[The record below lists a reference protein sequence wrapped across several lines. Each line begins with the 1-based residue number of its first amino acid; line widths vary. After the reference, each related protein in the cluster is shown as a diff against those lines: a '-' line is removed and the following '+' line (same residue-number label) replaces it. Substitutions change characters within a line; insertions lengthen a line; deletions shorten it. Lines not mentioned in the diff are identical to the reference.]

1 MKRPASRARPAP
13 VKTAA
18 PAGGLRSGLRVGLF
32 GGSFNPAHEGHL
44 HVSLE
49 AIKRLGLDEL
59 WWLVSP
65 QNPLKP
71 TRGMAPFEQRLA
83 AARRL
88 ARHPAIRVS
97 DCERRWHSH
106 YSADTIERLRR
117 RHPRHRFVWVMGADN
132 LADFERWRRWQDIFK
147 ALPIAIFDRRTYAQ
161 SASASKPLKRFGR
174 YRLPERAARLLALQY
189 PPVWTY
195 FHGRLH
201 AASSSAIRAGA
212 ADPRNE
218 NSAAGRNNE
227 RGDGR

>member
-1 MKRPASRARPAP
+1 MM
-13 VKTAA
+13 VA
-18 PAGGLRSGLRVGLF
+18 PAGGLRVGLF

-59 WWLVSP
+59 WWLVSL
-65 QNPLKP
+65 QNPLKSK
-71 TRGMAPFEQRLA
+71 RGMAPFEQRLA

-97 DCERRWHSH
+97 DCEQRWQSQ
-106 YSADTIERLRR
+106 YTADTIKRLRR
-117 RHPRHRFVWVMGADN
+117 CHPRHRFVWVMGADN
-132 LADFERWRRWQDIFK
+132 LVDFERWRRWQDIFQ
-147 ALPIAIFDRRTYAQ
+147 ALPIAMFDRRTYVQ
-161 SASASKPLKRFGR
+161 LASASKPLRRFGR
-174 YRLPERAARLLALQY
+174 HRLPERAARLLAVQQ

-201 AASSSAIRAGA
+201 AASASAIRT
-212 ADPRNE
+212 
-218 NSAAGRNNE
+218 SAAGLGNE

>member
-1 MKRPASRARPAP
+1 MKRPASPARPAP

>member
-1 MKRPASRARPAP
+1 MKRPPARVAPRRAS
-13 VKTAA
+13 AA
-18 PAGGLRSGLRVGLF
+18 LATGLRVGLF

-59 WWLVSP
+59 WWLVTP
-65 QNPLKP
+65 QNPLKSQ
-71 TRGMAPFEQRLA
+71 RGMAPYEERLA
-83 AARRL
+83 AARRI
-88 ARHPAIRVS
+88 ARHPAIRVC
-97 DCERRWHSH
+97 DCEKRFASP

-117 RHPRHRFVWVMGADN
+117 RHPRHRFVWIMGADN
-132 LADFERWRRWQDIFK
+132 LAEFTRWRRWQDIFE

-161 SASASKPLKRFGR
+161 TASASKPLKRFVR
-174 YRLPERAARLLALQY
+174 HRLPERAARMLALQH

-201 AASSSAIRAGA
+201 AASASAIRAA
-212 ADPRNE
+212 APGNRND
-218 NSAAGRNNE
+218 

>member
-1 MKRPASRARPAP
+1 MKRPAARARPARP
-13 VKTAA
+13 QRAA
-18 PAGGLRSGLRVGLF
+18 HGSGLKVGLF

-44 HVSLE
+44 HVSLQ

-65 QNPLKP
+65 QNPLKSR
-71 TRGMAPFEQRLA
+71 RGMAPFDERLA

-97 DCERRWHSH
+97 DCEQRYHSQ
-106 YSADTIERLRR
+106 YSADTIQRLRR
-117 RHPRHRFVWVMGADN
+117 RHPRHHFVWIMGADN
-132 LADFERWRRWQDIFK
+132 LGEFVRWRRWQEIFQ

-161 SASASKPLKRFGR
+161 SAAASKPLKRFGR
-174 YRLPERAARLLALQY
+174 QRLPERAARMLALRR
-189 PPVWTY
+189 PPVWTF

-201 AASSSAIRAGA
+201 GASASAIRA
-212 ADPRNE
+212 D
-218 NSAAGRNNE
+218 AGDHSNE

>member
-1 MKRPASRARPAP
+1 MRRPASRPRPARRAI
-13 VKTAA
+13 VA
-18 PAGGLRSGLRVGLF
+18 PATGLRVGLF

-59 WWLVSP
+59 WWLVTP
-65 QNPLKP
+65 QNPLKSQ
-71 TRGMAPFEQRLA
+71 RGMAPYEERLA
-83 AARRL
+83 AARRI
-88 ARHPAIRVS
+88 ARHPAIRVC
-97 DCERRWHSH
+97 DCEKRFASP

-117 RHPRHRFVWVMGADN
+117 RHPRHRFVWIMGADN
-132 LADFERWRRWQDIFK
+132 LAEFTRWRRWPDIFE

-161 SASASKPLKRFGR
+161 GASASKLLQRFVR
-174 YRLPERAARLLALQY
+174 HRLPERAARMLALQH

-201 AASSSAIRAGA
+201 AASASAIRAA
-212 ADPRNE
+212 APGNRND
-218 NSAAGRNNE
+218 

>member
-1 MKRPASRARPAP
+1 MRLQ
-13 VKTAA
+13 TAA
-18 PAGGLRSGLRVGLF
+18 PAGGPRVGLF
-32 GGSFNPAHEGHL
+32 GGSFNPAHKGHL

-49 AIKRLGLDEL
+49 AIKRLDLDEL

-71 TRGMAPFEQRLA
+71 ERGMAPFEQRLA

-88 ARHPAIRVS
+88 VRHPAIHVS
-97 DCERRWHSH
+97 DCEQRWHSP

-117 RHPRHRFVWVMGADN
+117 RYPRHSFVWVMGADN
-132 LADFERWRRWQDIFK
+132 LADFERWHRWQDIFQ

-174 YRLPERAARLLALQY
+174 HRLPERSARLLVLQH

-195 FHGRLH
+195 FYGRLH
-201 AASSSAIRAGA
+201 AASASAIRA
-212 ADPRNE
+212 
-218 NSAAGRNNE
+218 SAAGSSNE
-227 RGDGR
+227 RGDGP

>member
-1 MKRPASRARPAP
+1 ML
-13 VKTAA
+13 TAA
-18 PAGGLRSGLRVGLF
+18 PAGGPRVGLF

-49 AIKRLGLDEL
+49 AIKRLDLDEL

-65 QNPLKP
+65 QNPLKSKC
-71 TRGMAPFEQRLA
+71 GMAPFEQRLT

-97 DCERRWHSH
+97 DCEQRWHSP

-117 RHPRHRFVWVMGADN
+117 RHPRHCFVWVMGADN
-132 LADFERWRRWQDIFK
+132 LADFERWRRWQDIFQ

-161 SASASKPLKRFGR
+161 SASASKALKRFVR
-174 YRLPERAARLLALQY
+174 HRLPERAACMLASEQ

-201 AASSSAIRAGA
+201 GASASAIRAGA
-212 ADPRNE
+212 P
-218 NSAAGRNNE
+218 GTGNE